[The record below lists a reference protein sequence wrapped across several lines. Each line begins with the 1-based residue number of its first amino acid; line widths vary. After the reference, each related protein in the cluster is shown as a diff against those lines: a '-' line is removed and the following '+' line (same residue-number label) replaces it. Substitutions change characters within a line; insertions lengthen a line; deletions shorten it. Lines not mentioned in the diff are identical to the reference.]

1 MRKTLIITLSLF
13 GLLQANSQADLLVT
27 FPGFGFGDSTVFR
40 FSETDAGMVTNFTRG
55 PFVEEMEGGVF
66 GPDGCFYVTANNLG
80 YGAVLRYDGTSG
92 AFSNYF
98 VPFDYSGA
106 GRLTIP
112 FALKFGPN
120 GNLYVTS
127 QTTTGPTRGR
137 ILRYHG
143 TTGAFLDT
151 FAPDGRGGLTAPF
164 DLVFGADGDL
174 YVSDSRNGVLRYNG
188 LTGAF
193 LGAFVAEGSGGL
205 NGAYGLTFGPDG
217 NLYVSSI
224 GNDAVLRFNGTN
236 GLFIDSFVPSGSG
249 GLDSPRGLAFGLD
262 RNLYV
267 CSAGNRAVLRFSGT
281 TGTFMDAI
289 VPPGSA
295 GNSGGPN
302 FLTFTR
308 PKLQIFKS
316 STGLQL
322 SWPAV
327 ASNYVLEA
335 RAGLAGAQWN
345 AVTQSS
351 SVLNNEIILT
361 NSPGNGP
368 RFFRLR
374 AP

>member
-1 MRKTLIITLSLF
+1 MRKTLILTLSLC
-13 GLLQANSQADLLVT
+13 GMLQASSHADLLVT
-27 FPGFGFGDSTVFR
+27 FPHAGVLR
-40 FSETDAGMVTNFTRG
+40 FSETSGSFVTNFAY
-55 PFVEEMEGGVF
+55 PFVESIWGGVF
-66 GPDGCFYVTANNLG
+66 GPDGCFYVTANTLG
-80 YGAVLRYDGTSG
+80 YGAVIRYDGTTG
-92 AFSNYF
+92 ALSKYF
-98 VPFDYSGA
+98 VPFGGSNDG
-106 GRLTIP
+106 LTTP
-112 FALKFGPN
+112 TALKFGPD

-127 QTTTGPTRGR
+127 WSRRR

-143 TTGAFLDT
+143 ATGAFLDA
-151 FAPDGRGGLTAPF
+151 FVPDGRGGLAEPQ
-164 DLVFGADGDL
+164 DLVFGPDDNL
-174 YVSDSRNGVLRYNG
+174 YVSDSLRGVLRYNG

-193 LGAFVAEGSGGL
+193 LGTFVSEGSGGL
-205 NGAYGLTFGPDG
+205 DFAYRLTFGPDG
-217 NLYVSSI
+217 NLYVSSL

-236 GLFIDSFVPSGSG
+236 GAFIDSFVSSGSG
-249 GLDSPRGLAFGLD
+249 GLHGPLGLAFGPD

-267 CSAGNRAVLRFSGT
+267 CSAGNRAVLRFSGM
-281 TGTFMDAI
+281 TGTFMDTI
-289 VPPGSA
+289 VPPGSVA
-295 GNSGGPN
+295 GSDVPS

-308 PKLQIFKS
+308 PKLQILKS

-327 ASNYVLEA
+327 VSNYVLEA